1 MILLAPYSISMN
13 VFITHIPCYTYYT
26 GMVSL
31 PYGLPYVAGIV
42 TTRTTI
48 DLQDH
53 SNSTVGNITT
63 AQLLTGRGNALNLYG
78 LLIKV
83 FYDKYKFRGKNVC
96 RIEKH
101 IIRYC

>member
-1 MILLAPYSISMN
+1 
-13 VFITHIPCYTYYT
+13 
-26 GMVSL
+26 MVSL

-42 TTRTTI
+42 TTITTI

-63 AQLLTGRGNALNLYG
+63 AQLLTGRGNAFDLYG

-83 FYDKYKFRGKNVC
+83 LYDKYKFRGKNVC

-101 IIRYC
+101 MYQVLLTEAAEKGKCVLAHDLPHLS